1 MNKLAKRAWFALA
14 LAGVLLLGMGVIVV
28 RYFIDSPDWVTFQN
42 SPHVYTDGVMNSGKI
57 VDRSGT
63 VVLDATNGKSYADS
77 ASLRR
82 SMLHLLGDREG
93 NITPF
98 LLQEYG
104 SELVG
109 FDRINGTYS
118 TGKREGRMMLTVSAD
133 VQRTALAALDGRKGT
148 VGVYNYKTGEILCA
162 VSSPTYDPD
171 DVPDVEGNPETYEGV
186 YVNRFLHATYTPGS
200 VFKLVTAAAALDEI
214 PDIGSRTFTCEGSAV
229 IGGETIQC
237 NGVHGTLNFEEA
249 LAHSCNVVF
258 GEIAAELGPK
268 TLMRYAEQ
276 VGVTRRY
283 SFDGTTTA
291 AGSFDVSDAAES
303 ELAWAGIGQYTD
315 QINPCQYM
323 TYMGAI
329 ANGGSAAEPYLVK
342 EVTYG
347 DSVKYKASTSSTGR
361 LLDSATADR
370 LADHDAQCRRQRLRR
385 VELRRTIR
393 RRKVRHG
400 GKRRR
405 KGCQRRLCRLPAG
418 QRLSPRLHRRGRGGR
433 RRRVGLHADSQPGAQ
448 RLCGRHGCRLKNCSA
463 GWVNS
468 YPADFLYIFAHPAG
482 QLAEIFG
489 KIDELRREL
498 RQPPVLHDVI
508 FDRHGGEVHHPPQ
521 LVLDVVHLHA
531 VRRAVDRRKAAACG
545 SCRCRAWR

>member
-133 VQRTALAALDGRKGT
+133 VQRTALATLDGRKGT

-186 YVNRFLHATYTPGS
+186 YVNRFLHAIYTPGS

-329 ANGGSAAEPYLVK
+329 ANGGSAAEPFLVK

-370 LADHDAQCRRQRLRR
+370 LADHDAQCPSLTSTASGTSQDYTQA
-385 VELRRTIR
+385 ESPATAE
-393 RRKVRHG
+393 
-400 GKRRR
+400 KRRR

-448 RLCGRHGCRLKNCSA
+448 RLCGRHGRRLSKKAPQDGKNPILRI
-463 GWVNS
+463 S
-468 YPADFLYIFAHPAG
+468 YTFSPI
-482 QLAEIFG
+482 
-489 KIDELRREL
+489 RRDSSPRYLE
-498 RQPPVLHDVI
+498 R
-508 FDRHGGEVHHPPQ
+508 
-521 LVLDVVHLHA
+521 
-531 VRRAVDRRKAAACG
+531 
-545 SCRCRAWR
+545 

>member
-109 FDRINGTYS
+109 FDRLNGTYS
-118 TGKREGRMMLTVSAD
+118 TGKREGQMTLTVSAD

-268 TLMRYAEQ
+268 MLMRYAEQ

-329 ANGGSAAEPYLVK
+329 ANGGKAAVPRLIEKSTTDYGLPTGIYYPHKSAQLIDEKTAGTIADMMHNNVIE
-342 EVTYG
+342 TYG
-347 DSVKYKASTSSTGR
+347 QDRFPGMDICAKSGTAEVGADTSPNAWFTGFLRDEATPYAFIVLVENGGGGSSVAGTVASQV
-361 LLDSATADR
+361 LQAA
-370 LADHDAQCRRQRLRR
+370 
-385 VELRRTIR
+385 VE
-393 RRKVRHG
+393 
-400 GKRRR
+400 
-405 KGCQRRLCRLPAG
+405 KG
-418 QRLSPRLHRRGRGGR
+418 
-433 RRRVGLHADSQPGAQ
+433 
-448 RLCGRHGCRLKNCSA
+448 
-463 GWVNS
+463 
-468 YPADFLYIFAHPAG
+468 Y
-482 QLAEIFG
+482 
-489 KIDELRREL
+489 
-498 RQPPVLHDVI
+498 
-508 FDRHGGEVHHPPQ
+508 
-521 LVLDVVHLHA
+521 
-531 VRRAVDRRKAAACG
+531 
-545 SCRCRAWR
+545 

>member
-1 MNKLAKRAWFALA
+1 MKKISKRAWMALA
-14 LAGVLLLGMGVIVV
+14 LAAALLAGLLVFFGE
-28 RYFIDSPDWVTFQN
+28 YFIEAKTWVAFPG
-42 SPHVYTDGVMNSGKI
+42 SPHVYTGVNPDCGKI
-57 VDRSGT
+57 YDRSGMLLLNT
-63 VVLDATNGKSYADS
+63 NDGRVYNADEAVRRAT
-77 ASLRR
+77 
-82 SMLHLLGDREG
+82 LHLLGDRDG
-93 NITPF
+93 YISAP
-98 LLQEYG
+98 LLQTYA
-104 SELVG
+104 SKMIG
-109 FDRINGTYS
+109 FDVVNGLYTDEPGS
-118 TGKREGRMMLTVSAD
+118 VAARLTISAA
-133 VQRTALAALDGRKGT
+133 VQSAAQQALSGYRGT
-148 VGVYNYKTGEILCA
+148 IGVYNYKTGEILCA

-291 AGSFDVSDAAES
+291 AGSFDVSNAAES

-329 ANGGSAAEPYLVK
+329 ANGGSAAEPFLVK

-361 LLDSATADR
+361 LLDSTTAGR
-370 LADHDAQCRRQRLRR
+370 LADMMHNAVVNVYGEWNFAGLYA
-385 VELRRTIR
+385 
-393 RRKVRHG
+393 G
-400 GKRRR
+400 GKS
-405 KGCQRRLCRLPAG
+405 GTAEN
-418 QRLSPRLHRRGRGGR
+418 GG
-433 RRRVGLHADSQPGAQ
+433 G
-448 RLCGRHGCRLKNCSA
+448 
-463 GWVNS
+463 
-468 YPADFLYIFAHPAG
+468 
-482 QLAEIFG
+482 
-489 KIDELRREL
+489 
-498 RQPPVLHDVI
+498 
-508 FDRHGGEVHHPPQ
+508 
-521 LVLDVVHLHA
+521 
-531 VRRAVDRRKAAACG
+531 KAANAVFAGFLQDSDYPLAFIVVVEEGGGGASVCTPILSQVLSACVV
-545 SCRCRAWR
+545 AMDAD

>member
-57 VDRSGT
+57 VDRGGT

-118 TGKREGRMMLTVSAD
+118 TGKREGQMMLTVSAD

-171 DVPDVEGNPETYEGV
+171 DVPDVEGSPETYEGV

-291 AGSFDVSDAAES
+291 AGSFDVSNAAES
-303 ELAWAGIGQYTD
+303 GMGRHRPVYGPDQPLSVYDLYGRDRKRRLRRRAIPRKGGHIRRLGQVQGLHKLHRTSARQHD
-315 QINPCQYM
+315 GRPPC
-323 TYMGAI
+323 G
-329 ANGGSAAEPYLVK
+329 
-342 EVTYG
+342 
-347 DSVKYKASTSSTGR
+347 
-361 LLDSATADR
+361 
-370 LADHDAQCRRQRLRR
+370 HDAQCRRQRLRR

-433 RRRVGLHADSQPGAQ
+433 RRRVRLHADPQSGAQ
-448 RLCGRHGCRLKNCSA
+448 RLRRRHGRRLSKKA
-463 GWVNS
+463 
-468 YPADFLYIFAHPAG
+468 
-482 QLAEIFG
+482 
-489 KIDELRREL
+489 
-498 RQPPVLHDVI
+498 
-508 FDRHGGEVHHPPQ
+508 PQ
-521 LVLDVVHLHA
+521 D
-531 VRRAVDRRKAAACG
+531 G
-545 SCRCRAWR
+545 